1 MATSRLYD
9 DLLDMDSTTR
19 EEALDRLLAAIGRDE
34 INLGRER
41 PVVNMHCHSFF
52 SYNGYGHSPTSL
64 VWLAKQQG
72 WHALGVVDFDVLD
85 ALSET
90 YRVADRL
97 GVRVSAGLET
107 RVYVPEFADRE
118 INSPGEPGVFY
129 FVGMGFP
136 SAEAPGSAAEVLAEM
151 RTGAATRNREMA
163 QRINAHLDPVAID
176 YDADVLSLTPSG
188 NATERHM
195 LVAYDTAAR
204 EAFGDRESLVA
215 FWAAKLG
222 VSEEQMDASLGEK
235 PGVNNLIRAKLMKRG
250 GVGYVAPGPD
260 TFPALGR
267 VAEAVQESGAL
278 PLAAWLDGS
287 SEGEHALDELLE
299 LMLSHGVAGLVVIP
313 ERNWHYED
321 PNVRREKVRELD
333 RLMAT
338 ARKMNLPIVAGT
350 EMNKAG
356 QPMLD
361 DFAAAPLTPYVQDM
375 VWGADWC
382 CGHTLLARTRSLGYQ
397 SEWAKAN
404 LPERQDR
411 NAFYAEVGALLVPG
425 SETERRLAE
434 LDDAWEPG
442 RMLEAMRGW

>member
-1 MATSRLYD
+1 MATDQLFDR
-9 DLLDMDSTTR
+9 LLDMDPGAR
-19 EEALDRLLAAIGRDE
+19 EAALEELLAAVERGE
-34 INLGRER
+34 VELAPAR
-41 PVVNMHCHSFF
+41 PVVNMHCHSFY

-64 VWLAKQQG
+64 AWLAKQQG

-85 ALSET
+85 ALDET

-97 GVRVSAGLET
+97 GLRASAGLET

-136 SAEAPGSAAEVLAEM
+136 SAEAPGSAAQVLQEM
-151 RTGAATRNREMA
+151 REGAAARNREMA
-163 QRINAHLDPVAID
+163 ERINAHLDPVSID
-176 YDADVLSLTPSG
+176 YDRDVLPLTPSG

-195 LVAYDTAAR
+195 LVAYDVAAR
-204 EAFGDRESLVA
+204 RAFDDRQALVS
-215 FWAAKLG
+215 FWAEKLG
-222 VSEEQMDASLGEK
+222 VSEAQMDESLGEA

-260 TFPALGR
+260 TFPPLGR
-267 VAEAVQESGAL
+267 VADAVLASGAL

-287 SEGEHALDELLE
+287 SKGEQALDELLE
-299 LMLSHGVAGLVVIP
+299 LMLAHGVAGVVVIP

-321 PNVRREKVRELD
+321 ANVRRDKVRELD
-333 RLMAT
+333 RLMTT
-338 ARKMNLPIVAGT
+338 ARAMDLPIVAGT

-356 QPMLD
+356 QPVLD
-361 DFAAAPLTPYVQDM
+361 DFDAPPLTPYVQDM

-382 CGHTLLARTRSLGYQ
+382 CGHTLLARARGLGYQ
-397 SEWAKAN
+397 SAWAQEN
-404 LPERQDR
+404 LPERKER
-411 NAFYAEVGALLVPG
+411 NAFYAKVGALLVPG
-425 SETERRLAE
+425 DDTTRRLQD

-442 RMLEAMRGW
+442 RILEAIRAW